1 MWLKWKKRLIARSAT
16 ILYVK
21 CPQIWLIET
30 FCQKCQ
36 QSRKIITKCQD
47 ILEIPIVLRLNI
59 IFDYKQVHRL
69 FYLFF
74 RWVSGEILKLIL
86 LLSVQILLHRIYNNS
101 NIRVWDILY
110 LSTYLYKFIYK
121 YYIGRCSV
129 QHIVIMFL
137 FLRIRD
143 KKIEKY
149 NNVIGIY

>member
-101 NIRVWDILY
+101 NIRVWDILN
-110 LSTYLYKFIYK
+110 LST
-121 YYIGRCSV
+121 
-129 QHIVIMFL
+129 L
-137 FLRIRD
+137 FLQISLQ
-143 KKIEKY
+143 ILHWSLLSPAY
-149 NNVIGIY
+149 SYYVPVPTHTW